1 MTDVCISSAAY
12 KLSLNKTLNLK
23 YNKYQL
29 FLFLIVTK
37 FFKIKK
43 KHLPLIFIK
52 DYLYRL

>member
-1 MTDVCISSAAY
+1 MTDVCVSSAAY

-37 FFKIKK
+37 FFKT
-43 KHLPLIFIK
+43 
-52 DYLYRL
+52 